1 MEVIIYQLIL
11 LFSSVLVAQ
20 RLLMATPAKRA
31 LDFDDLKEGVVVN
44 GGDVVK
50 KNNVSEVIKEVDVTP
65 SDENVTQKPDQ
76 KTEPVIE
83 VDVTADS
90 FPKPTSEAQKEE
102 SKSQQPETSI
112 KSDPNMEQKADQKS
126 EQKVEPKVDQPKSYR
141 EKVVNGNSS
150 PKSGSPKTSKSCSTA
165 ASSSTTSTMTATAK
179 TASSREPAASCQTG
193 NPALA
198 KTATVKS
205 TVR

>member
-1 MEVIIYQLIL
+1 L
-11 LFSSVLVAQ
+11 LFFSVLVAQ

-65 SDENVTQKPDQ
+65 SDENITQKPDQ
-76 KTEPVIE
+76 KTDPVIE
-83 VDVTADS
+83 VDVTIDS
-90 FPKPTSEAQKEE
+90 TATPSFSKPTSEPQKEE

-112 KSDPNMEQKADQKS
+112 KSDPKMEQKADPKS

-165 ASSSTTSTMTATAK
+165 ALSSTTSATTATAK